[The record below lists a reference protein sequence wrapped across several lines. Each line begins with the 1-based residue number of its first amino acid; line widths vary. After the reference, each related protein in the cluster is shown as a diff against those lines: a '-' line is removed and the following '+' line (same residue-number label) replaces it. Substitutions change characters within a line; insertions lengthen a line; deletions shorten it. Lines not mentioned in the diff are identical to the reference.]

1 MEKIRL
7 VAEIAQ
13 AHDGSLGMAHSL
25 IESSAKAGATDI
37 KFQMHYAK
45 EESTSRDRFRV
56 NSFPQDKTRYD
67 YWERIEFTKEEWS
80 KLFTHCRNLG
90 LNIIVS
96 PFSHFAVDI
105 CNSLGIKSFKLGSG
119 ETTNAPLIRH
129 TGESASEIILST
141 GMSSW
146 NEISDAHKVAKL
158 VCEKIYI
165 LQCTSK
171 YPCSLQEIGVNCI
184 KDIVTKFTVKSGLSD
199 HSGKL
204 SPSIVA
210 AVEGYTS
217 MIEVHVTHSKE
228 SFGPDTKS
236 SLDFN
241 DFNLLSSLIKEI
253 EIIKDNSINKDI
265 FSDQFVEMRNLFGRS
280 IVANKAIS
288 IGELITKDMLC
299 YKKPGGGL
307 SYKEINKILGK
318 KVTINIEKDEIITLK
333 KLV

>member
-1 MEKIRL
+1 MKIDNFL
-7 VAEIAQ
+7 ISNKSKPFIIAEVAQ
-13 AHDGSLGMAHSL
+13 AHDGSLGQAFTF
-25 IESSAKAGATDI
+25 IDAVSSAGADAI
-37 KFQMHYAK
+37 KFQTHLAEY
-45 EESTSRDRFRV
+45 ESSKFDKFRPGTF
-56 NSFPQDKTRYD
+56 FPQDKTRYD

-184 KDIVTKFTVKSGLSD
+184 KDIVKRFDVRSGLSD

-236 SLDFN
+236 SLDFKTM
-241 DFNLLSSLIKEI
+241 LY
-253 EIIKDNSINKDI
+253 
-265 FSDQFVEMRNLFGRS
+265 
-280 IVANKAIS
+280 
-288 IGELITKDMLC
+288 LITTFVGSKIV
-299 YKKPGGGL
+299 KK
-307 SYKEINKILGK
+307 YF
-318 KVTINIEKDEIITLK
+318 KVFG
-333 KLV
+333 